1 MMHDI
6 LLEFFFHKIKV
17 RNFIILRSFSD
28 PTIGHH
34 SVGHVT
40 GHFVISYI
48 LKGQDIYRYK
58 RTLFQNVRRKKVIE

>member
-1 MMHDI
+1 MIHDI
-6 LLEFFFHKIKV
+6 LIEFFLHKIKV

-40 GHFVISYI
+40 GLLFFLSAMYLKDKTYI
-48 LKGQDIYRYK
+48 DINELCFKMYDE
-58 RTLFQNVRRKKVIE
+58 KK

>member
-1 MMHDI
+1 MIHDI
-6 LLEFFFHKIKV
+6 LIEFFLHIIKV

-40 GHFVISYI
+40 GHFVISYV
-48 LKGQDIYRYK
+48 LKG
-58 RTLFQNVRRKKVIE
+58 